1 MPANLIT
8 VDEYKQYRGINS
20 TSQDAQIESII
31 TGVSAL
37 VKNICKNTFVDYV
50 QDSVDEYFN
59 GGETDKLFLGG
70 YPILS
75 VNSVSYSTDY
85 GQTYTALTEF
95 TDYVWD
101 KANGCVISL
110 KGVWPYYV
118 NGYKVCFNTGYET
131 LPGDL
136 KAAVM
141 DLVTYY
147 LKGEATAN
155 SATSTDS
162 SSVNITYVN
171 SNTLPMHIKR
181 VLDLH
186 TTYY

>member
-8 VDEYKQYRGINS
+8 TSEYKEYKGINS
-20 TSQDAQIESII
+20 TSQDAQIEVVIG
-31 TGVSAL
+31 TASAM
-37 VKNICKNTFVDYV
+37 VKNICKTTFNDYV
-50 QDSVDEYFN
+50 QDSKDEYFN
-59 GGETDKLFLGG
+59 GGETDKLYLGE

-85 GQTYTALTEF
+85 GQSYIALTEF

-101 KANGCVISL
+101 RANGCIISL

-118 NGYKVCFNTGYET
+118 NGYKVCFNSGYET
-131 LPGDL
+131 LPADL
-136 KAAVM
+136 KTAVM
-141 DLVTYY
+141 DLVTYI
-147 LKGEATAN
+147 LKGEHTAQSATA
-155 SATSTDS
+155 TDS

-171 SNTLPMHIKR
+171 SNTLPMHIR
-181 VLDLH
+181 RTLDLY